1 MDGTQEANSEQA
13 VEPRY
18 LIRRTNPPTT
28 QVETARP
35 ISNITIIFNVNP
47 IRNLKQHV
55 RKLEQNEH
63 FEGPDDDDVKL

>member
-28 QVETARP
+28 QVETAA
-35 ISNITIIFNVNP
+35 SNIQYDENFQRKFNLEFKAACEE
-47 IRNLKQHV
+47 IRTK
-55 RKLEQNEH
+55 
-63 FEGPDDDDVKL
+63 